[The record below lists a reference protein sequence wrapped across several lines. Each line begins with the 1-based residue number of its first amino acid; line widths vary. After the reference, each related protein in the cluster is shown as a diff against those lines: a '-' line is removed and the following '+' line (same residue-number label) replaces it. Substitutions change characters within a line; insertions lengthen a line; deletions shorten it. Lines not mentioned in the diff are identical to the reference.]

1 MDGCINNFRS
11 KQIVFGNKAR
21 DQQIR
26 TLYTHSWLVSI
37 AELNDEIQEI
47 LSLSDIKPKHFQY
60 DIIGPRINKA
70 YEKLRSEKLS
80 TDCYLL
86 SLMGY
91 VSLLFQDFESHSI
104 IFVGLDGK
112 KIQLSLKQ

>member
-1 MDGCINNFRS
+1 MDGCFNKFRS

-37 AELNDEIQEI
+37 AELNDEIEEI
-47 LSLSDIKPKHFQY
+47 LSLSDIKPKHLQH
-60 DIIGPRINKA
+60 DTRGPRINEA
-70 YEKLRSEKLS
+70 YEKLISEKLS

-91 VSLLFQDFESHSI
+91 VSLVFQDFDSHFLTFCWFGWKKDSI
-104 IFVGLDGK
+104 
-112 KIQLSLKQ
+112 